1 MSLSGAIHST
11 TVLDAFPRSRKRKVF
26 RFTRRTRRTC
36 RLGQVRQIDGWGE
49 DLRCDH
55 AVALFAREDFF
66 ENSRRSCRICHLA
79 ELRRETGRTVFEAF
93 NQWGVLRPRK
103 RKVFRFTCRTR
114 RIRHPGPKDKK
125 LSAYRQSRFLN
136 GDMVWGAICTTCPS

>member
-11 TVLDAFPRSRKRKVF
+11 TVLEAFPRSRKRKVF

-49 DLRCDH
+49 DLRC
-55 AVALFAREDFF
+55 VLPWQSFAREDFF
-66 ENSRRSCRICHLA
+66 ENSRRSCRICHPA
-79 ELRRETGRTVFEAF
+79 ELNDETGNCFEAF

-114 RIRHPGPKDKK
+114 RIRRLGQKDK
-125 LSAYRQSRFLN
+125 Y
-136 GDMVWGAICTTCPS
+136 CPRTGKTAF